1 MSAYSEAMRRL
12 LAGEELPADTAR
24 GLMHGMMAGELG
36 DIRVS
41 AALTALQAKG
51 VTVPELVAL
60 ARGMRDHMVRVPT
73 HAEAL
78 LDTCGTGGSGLD
90 TPNTSTMAAFV
101 VAAAGVKVAKHGN
114 RASSGKCGSSDLL
127 DGLGVPLA
135 VGPEAAARLIE
146 KVGLA
151 FLFAPAY
158 HPAVR
163 HVVPVRKGLGFRTAF
178 NLLGP
183 LCNPA
188 GADHQLL
195 GVGDPSGAAPM
206 AAALAAL
213 GSKRVLVVH
222 GDDGLD
228 ELSPCAPSRTWLV
241 EGGAVTE
248 GRFAPEDVGFTR
260 LAPDDIRGGDVAT
273 NVAIARSVL
282 SGEPGPY
289 RQLVALNA
297 GAALWVAGAADGIAD
312 GIRRADAILESG
324 DAMALLDAYRSA
336 VKAEVAA
343 EASDAR

>member
-1 MSAYSEAMRRL
+1 MSAYADAMGHL
-12 LAGEELPADTAR
+12 LAGDDLPPPTAR
-24 GLMHGMMAGELG
+24 GLMHGMMSGALG
-36 DIRVS
+36 DIRVA
-41 AALTALQAKG
+41 AALTALEAKG

-60 ARGMRDHMVRVPT
+60 ARGMRDHMVTVPF
-73 HAEAL
+73 AADDNGL

-90 TPNTSTMAAFV
+90 TPNTSTMSAFV
-101 VAAAGVKVAKHGN
+101 VAAAGVRVAKHGN

-127 DGLGVPLA
+127 AGLGVPVA
-135 VGPEAAARLIE
+135 VGPQVAARLLDT
-146 KVGLA
+146 VGLA

-163 HVVPVRKGLGFRTAF
+163 HVVPVRKGLGFRTVF

-188 GADHQLL
+188 GADRQLL
-195 GVGDPSGAAPM
+195 GVGDPAGAGPM

-213 GSKRVLVVH
+213 GSTRVLVVH

-248 GRFAPEDVGFTR
+248 GRFSPEQVGFER
-260 LAPDDIRGGDVAT
+260 LSPDAIRGGDVEA
-273 NVAIARSVL
+273 NVAIARGVL
-282 SGEPGPY
+282 AGEPGPHS
-289 RQLVALNA
+289 QLVALNA

-312 GIRRADAILESG
+312 GIHRARDILASG
-324 DAMALLDAYRSA
+324 AGLRLLDDYRA
-336 VKAEVAA
+336 AA
-343 EASDAR
+343 EAEDAA